1 MRAPRAS
8 AHQAQPGQRPSHFGL
23 SRPHSE
29 QAKEVRAALALLTAI
44 ARIMAHHSSAD
55 NAEITLGSGLTEV
68 RLVVLAF
75 WIAKYSRIAI
85 HAGAATPVISQPC

>member
-1 MRAPRAS
+1 M
-8 AHQAQPGQRPSHFGL
+8 
-23 SRPHSE
+23 
-29 QAKEVRAALALLTAI
+29 RAALALLTAI

-68 RLVVLAF
+68 RLVVLVF

-85 HAGAATPVISQPC
+85 HAGAATPVILQSCELLAGGDVYVLRVETRSLG